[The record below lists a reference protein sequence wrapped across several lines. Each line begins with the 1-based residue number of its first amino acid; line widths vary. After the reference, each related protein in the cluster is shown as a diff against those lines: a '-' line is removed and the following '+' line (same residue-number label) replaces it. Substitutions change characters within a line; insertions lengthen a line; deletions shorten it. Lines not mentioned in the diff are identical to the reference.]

1 MLDSGSTIGQV
12 SEEGG
17 ELPAG
22 STAAAPQGATLRSER
37 DRIEALLDDGSF
49 AELDRLDV
57 GPGAGAVVGV
67 GAIDGRDVALYA
79 MDVAGLTDVAAMKV
93 VKIQELALR
102 SRIPLVGLHA
112 RVVDALPEELAALA
126 GLADVVERHVRASG
140 AIPQVSLVPGPQPE
154 GIHPSA
160 LTDFVLDLAEAAG
173 VRSLLSYLPAHRGE
187 APPFVPTADP
197 AGRGDPEVQAIVA
210 AGARPSDMSDVVAR
224 LLDDR
229 RFLEVHAGSGP
240 GLLTGFGRL
249 RGHTV
254 GVVANQPAVG
264 DGAIDGPGAA
274 RAARFIR
281 FCDAFGVPLLTIV
294 DTPGPVSPGRDHAR
308 LLSAYAEAT
317 VPKLAV
323 VAGRAVAGGY
333 LLMAPRQLGTDLSLA
348 WPTAAVGS
356 GDPYAAAERGYV
368 DDVVE
373 PRDTR
378 RALVRGLELCLR
390 KTVESPSR

>member
-1 MLDSGSTIGQV
+1 VT
-12 SEEGG
+12 EEGG
-17 ELPAG
+17 GLEA
-22 STAAAPQGATLRSER
+22 GATASAARPTLPSPRE
-37 DRIEALLDDGSF
+37 RIEALLDAGSF
-49 AELDRLDV
+49 AELDRLDA

-93 VKIQELALR
+93 VKVQELALR
-102 SRIPLVGLHA
+102 SRIPLVGLHERDA
-112 RVVDALPEELAALA
+112 GALPGELPALA
-126 GLADVVERHVRASG
+126 GLADVLDRHVRASG
-140 AIPQVSLVPGPQPE
+140 VIPQVSLVAGRPPE
-154 GIHPSA
+154 GIHPAA
-160 LTDFVLDLAEAAG
+160 LTDFVLDLAGAAG
-173 VRSLLSYLPAHRGE
+173 VRALLSYLPAHRGE
-187 APPFVPTADP
+187 GPPFVPTSDP
-197 AGRGDPEVQAIVA
+197 ASRSDPEMQAIVA
-210 AGARPSDMSDVVAR
+210 AGKRPTDVGEVVAR

-249 RGHTV
+249 GGRTV

-264 DGAIDGPGAA
+264 DGAIDGASAA

-281 FCDAFGVPLLTIV
+281 FCDAFGVALLTVV
-294 DTPGPVSPGRDHAR
+294 DTSGPISPGRDHAR
-308 LLSAYAEAT
+308 LLFAYAEAT

-323 VAGRAVAGGY
+323 VVGRAVEGGY

-348 WPTAAVGS
+348 WPTAAVGT

-390 KTVESPSR
+390 KTVEPPSRQHGKIPL